1 MQGLLLLYLKKK
13 ISNSQILDEFA
24 CEKYWVMSSVQ
35 QELLL
40 LPASVGVAL
49 SLSASARVIGVRGRT
64 VGL

>member
-1 MQGLLLLYLKKK
+1 
-13 ISNSQILDEFA
+13 
-24 CEKYWVMSSVQ
+24 MSSVQ

>member
-1 MQGLLLLYLKKK
+1 
-13 ISNSQILDEFA
+13 
-24 CEKYWVMSSVQ
+24 MSSVQ

-40 LPASVGVAL
+40 LSASVGVAL